1 MGKNKR
7 QEEINLITEGAQLE
21 GKLTTDAPTRIDGF
35 FKGNINVKNRLVTGE
50 TSNIEGIIEAD
61 EIIIA
66 GKVKGVIK
74 ANIILRLTTSAK
86 VEGQLITPKLIIEEG
101 AIFDGECRMTE
112 SPNKFPKE
120 DILGEE
126 ATQLEGTQ

>member
-7 QEEINLITEGAQLE
+7 QEEINVITEGTQLE
-21 GKLTTDAPTRIDGF
+21 GKLITDAPIRIDGI
-35 FKGNINVKNRLVTGE
+35 FKGDVNVKNRMVTGE
-50 TSNIEGIIEAD
+50 TSYIEGIIEAD

-66 GKVKGVIK
+66 GKVKGVVK
-74 ANIILRLTTSAK
+74 ANIILRLTTTAK
-86 VEGQLITPKLIIEEG
+86 VEGKLITPKLIIEEG

-112 SPNKFPKE
+112 SSRKLPKE